1 MNTKNALVSKTN
13 SVVEQSTQSWQAGR
27 AHRLLYARDVV
38 ILLADS
44 QTTV

>member
-1 MNTKNALVSKTN
+1 MNTENALVSKTN
-13 SVVEQSTQSWQAGR
+13 LVVKQSTQCWQVGR
-27 AHRLLYARDVV
+27 VHRLLYAKDIV